1 MIVPKSNNR
10 FVEQYSRDTP
20 KTIQLPVDKMV
31 YPVQN
36 QGEINQ
42 VRQAVDGNA
51 QWISVKVV
59 NAHES
64 QAKKALLFD
73 ALGAYTSAKSYTKP
87 AEITVT
93 YPSIL
98 KDPFFSL
105 LRSGQKF
112 RIWKVDINQLAPA
125 GSAQMANPLKTYS
138 FNSDSQ
144 EVSPMR
150 TINPL
155 EGITSAQN
163 QLSIQ
168 NVLVNMILDM
178 NLSIDVDIEPAT
190 TVTFNFNVVR
200 IA

>member
-125 GSAQMANPLKTYS
+125 GSAQMANPLKTYCHMYLKLQMVH
-138 FNSDSQ
+138 Q
-144 EVSPMR
+144 EMVCHWMLYIR
-150 TINPL
+150 RLICFK
-155 EGITSAQN
+155 QN
-163 QLSIQ
+163 QQILILELV
-168 NVLVNMILDM
+168 VL
-178 NLSIDVDIEPAT
+178 NL
-190 TVTFNFNVVR
+190 
-200 IA
+200 